1 MGGSLRGEE
10 RCDAESLNIWFDA
23 EHVSEPYLNVLEAIA
38 EHPLSTRQGLR
49 DAGTP
54 IDESALREAIR
65 RGLVEIHVTA
75 VTAIGEEERF
85 TLTRAGLLA
94 SGRDPDAASLLAE
107 LDQLERQERDISL
120 FGKRLHARLAVSPDS
135 TMEARERRFRLSGRY
150 SIAAWTTCVASSE
163 QQATT
168 WPTPDRQRP
177 ISLHL
182 WLPPICSRRSHRRLS
197 TICCRRGRCR
207 RSRSRCT
214 FRSSASASRFRRCS
228 LFAEWRYLRTGDELY
243 RTLARRWTR
252 VMAALFAAGVVTGT
266 ILSFEMGLL
275 WPGFTGTFG
284 GVFGLGFAV
293 EGFSFFLE
301 AIFIGIYIYGWRPA
315 LPARRISGA
324 VSRSSSPAS
333 PAR

>member
-23 EHVSEPYLNVLEAIA
+23 DHVSEPYLNVLEAIA

-120 FGKRLHARLAVSPDS
+120 LRKQLHARLAVSPDS
-135 TMEARERRFRLSGRY
+135 TMEAREREIS
-150 SIAAWTTCVASSE
+150 AE
-163 QQATT
+163 
-168 WPTPDRQRP
+168 RQ
-177 ISLHL
+177 IL
-182 WLPPICSRRSHRRLS
+182 HRRVDDL
-197 TICCRRGRCR
+197 RRQLG
-207 RSRSRCT
+207 
-214 FRSSASASRFRRCS
+214 
-228 LFAEWRYLRTGDELY
+228 
-243 RTLARRWTR
+243 
-252 VMAALFAAGVVTGT
+252 AAGYDVAD
-266 ILSFEMGLL
+266 
-275 WPGFTGTFG
+275 PGPTETN
-284 GVFGLGFAV
+284 
-293 EGFSFFLE
+293 
-301 AIFIGIYIYGWRPA
+301 
-315 LPARRISGA
+315 
-324 VSRSSSPAS
+324 
-333 PAR
+333 